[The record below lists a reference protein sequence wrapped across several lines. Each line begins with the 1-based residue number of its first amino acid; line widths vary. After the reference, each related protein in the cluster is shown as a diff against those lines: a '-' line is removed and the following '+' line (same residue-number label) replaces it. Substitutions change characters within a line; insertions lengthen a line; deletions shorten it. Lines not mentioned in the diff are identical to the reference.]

1 VPDSVRERIAPLMA
15 EAFGETFW
23 WATGFVVI
31 ATLVSLLLPRTKP
44 EPIDDPDDPDR
55 AR

>member
-1 VPDSVRERIAPLMA
+1 MA

-44 EPIDDPDDPDR
+44 EPIDDPDDPE
-55 AR
+55 ARSAEDEPVPMVMG